1 METGYSEKHW
11 HQNLTKAT
19 VQCRKGLELLDWRS
33 RLVDLHVYD
42 LAGLQLWKMLIFS
55 CKHIIKEML
64 YST

>member
-19 VQCRKGLELLDWRS
+19 VQCRKGLELLE
-33 RLVDLHVYD
+33 DLHVYD
-42 LAGLQLWKMLIFS
+42 LAGLQLWKLLIFS